1 MQTTTAQTTAG
12 KNIFDFIIYGATL
25 EGLLIGYYLHQK
37 GFKTLVLEPSDKIG
51 GFFSSAE
58 NDKVTIPSI
67 FTAPLS
73 NENSIRLMDWVK
85 SNLNLA
91 GVNLNIEISQ
101 KELPPITFEKGHFEP
116 FVGFGENAPQE
127 SEFLQDFLSANR
139 LEVSPT
145 ASEWMKAI
153 VTSGIEL
160 RYSSNLTAINV
171 IDKKIADITINDKTT
186 LRAENFIFAQNP
198 ADLVEFFGPESSNPT
213 AVSQKTI
220 SRLSKG
226 TFWSTLQ
233 LSLAHQAPVTDKEE
247 IHVLY
252 GTQKNPIVSIG
263 RFTGATS
270 QWVSFISSEVPD
282 INEEGVQI
290 LKEMKRQIKRAYPEA
305 LTDLAFDKIALWPK
319 THGYIDLK
327 SKRFGQLEGI
337 DNICICSNHL
347 VEHTNPFIGA
357 LTAVQYTAELV
368 SKLASSQ
375 THEQSETQP
384 ETNIANA

>member
-1 MQTTTAQTTAG
+1 MQTTTAQTTTG

-25 EGLLIGYYLHQK
+25 EGLLIGSYLHQK
-37 GFKTLVLEPSDKIG
+37 GFKTLVLEPSDKVG

-58 NDKVTIPSI
+58 NDKATIPSI

-73 NENSIRLMDWVK
+73 NENSIRLLDWLK
-85 SNLNLA
+85 SNLNLSDLN
-91 GVNLNIEISQ
+91 VNLKISQ

-116 FVGFGENAPQE
+116 FVGFGENAPPE
-127 SEFLQDFLSANR
+127 SEFLQDFLSAQR
-139 LEVSPT
+139 LEINPS
-145 ASEWMKAI
+145 ANDWMKAI
-153 VTSGIEL
+153 VTSGIEI
-160 RYSSNLTAINV
+160 RYNSNLTAIN
-171 IDKKIADITINDKTT
+171 INDKKITDITINDKTT
-186 LRAENFIFAQNP
+186 LKAENFIYTQNP
-198 ADLVEFFGPESSNPT
+198 IELVEFFGPESLNPT

-233 LSLAHQAPVTDKEE
+233 LSLAHEALVTDKEE
-247 IHVLY
+247 LHVLY
-252 GTQKNPIVSIG
+252 GTQKNPTVSIG
-263 RFTGATS
+263 KFVGETS
-270 QWVSFISSEVPD
+270 QWISFISSEATD

-305 LTDLAFDKIALWPK
+305 LTALTFDKIALWPN

-347 VEHTNPFIGA
+347 VEHTNPFMGA
-357 LTAVQYTAELV
+357 LTAVQYTAEL
-368 SKLASSQ
+368 LGELISSQ
-375 THEQSETQP
+375 VPERLETQSETN
-384 ETNIANA
+384 TLDA